1 MPVDYR
7 DAIFEDVASGAA
19 RLCGEG
25 LPGKVGLVVTALDV
39 SFDALAESGMEH
51 RFS

>member
-7 DAIFEDVASGAA
+7 EAIFEDAMSGAA

-25 LPGKVGLVVTALDV
+25 LLGKVGLVVTALDV
-39 SFDALAESGMEH
+39 GFDALAESGMEK

>member
-7 DAIFEDVASGAA
+7 DAILEGAKSGAA

-25 LPGKVGLVVTALDV
+25 LPGKVRLVVTALDV
-39 SFDALAESGMEH
+39 SFDVLAESGMEH